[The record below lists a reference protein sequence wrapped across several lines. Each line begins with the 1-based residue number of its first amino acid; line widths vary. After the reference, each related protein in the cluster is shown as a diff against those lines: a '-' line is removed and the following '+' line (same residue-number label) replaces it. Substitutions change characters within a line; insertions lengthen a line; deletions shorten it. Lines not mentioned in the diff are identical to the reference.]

1 LGVSNPDIHKLARKY
16 KNEISKEDTLYFLTH
31 EIHEYRLFA
40 LDILK
45 YKYEKGNDKE
55 KEKIVN
61 IYLGNRNHINN
72 WDLVDSSAPNI
83 LGKWFLDKDR
93 DILYQLLDE
102 DNLWSKRIAILS
114 TFTFIKHED
123 YKDTLKISKQLLSHK
138 HDLIHKAV
146 GWMLREIWK
155 RDSKTAEDFI
165 KQNYK
170 NIPRTT
176 LRYAIERMEEDKRKK
191 FLRGEI

>member
-1 LGVSNPDIHKLARKY
+1 
-16 KNEISKEDTLYFLTH
+16 
-31 EIHEYRLFA
+31 
-40 LDILK
+40 
-45 YKYEKGNDKE
+45 
-55 KEKIVN
+55 
-61 IYLGNRNHINN
+61 
-72 WDLVDSSAPNI
+72 
-83 LGKWFLDKDR
+83 
-93 DILYQLLDE
+93 LLDE

>member
-1 LGVSNPDIHKLARKY
+1 
-16 KNEISKEDTLYFLTH
+16 
-31 EIHEYRLFA
+31 LFA